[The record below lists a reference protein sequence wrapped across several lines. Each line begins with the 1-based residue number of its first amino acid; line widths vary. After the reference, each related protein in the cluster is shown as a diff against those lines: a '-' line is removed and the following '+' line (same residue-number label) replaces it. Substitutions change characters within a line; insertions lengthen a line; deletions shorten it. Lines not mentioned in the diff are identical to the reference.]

1 MDKMERRS
9 YEYPRCLIGNDYAE
23 VVLWTGIMAKPVKH
37 HQKLSPLKVSS
48 ETKTRNHIE
57 MCVYDPVDKHFNRL
71 VDYDDNSRHSP
82 HFSIIDWKKVW
93 FILEYWFFTQD
104 SLLDGKDLLDGK
116 CEDQNRLHKFNERSL
131 SVLRALKIQW

>member
-82 HFSIIDWKKVW
+82 HSFDNKLKESVIHSW
-93 FILEYWFFTQD
+93 ILIFYARFPVGW
-104 SLLDGKDLLDGK
+104 
-116 CEDQNRLHKFNERSL
+116 
-131 SVLRALKIQW
+131 